1 MNAIASGLKQAV
13 RERPWV
19 WGGTL
24 TGFVVVY
31 YLGLLATMLVRFG
44 NIPNYVTVYNWPRN
58 VWHILTSTPSLSD
71 AVGIVSEEWLLEIGY
86 MNYDYGN
93 GISEWAMN
101 VIPPKLFIILIVA
114 ALVASFV
121 VLLMRP
127 KKSACAAGPRTNAVA
142 ASVSGGAALVG
153 LSSATLSWVVCCATP
168 TWVVSLAMMGMS
180 TSLALWLEPLGDVM
194 TVGGFLL
201 LVIPVCLLARRR
213 TVPAGDGSATF
224 STQTA

>member
-1 MNAIASGLKQAV
+1 MKTVAHGLKEAI
-13 RERPWV
+13 RERPWIWV
-19 WGGTL
+19 GTL
-24 TGFVVVY
+24 TGFVIVY
-31 YLGLLATMLVRFG
+31 YVGLLATMLVRFG
-44 NIPNYVTVYNWPRN
+44 NIPNYVTVYNWPGN

-71 AVGIVSEEWLLEIGY
+71 AVGIVSQEWLLEIGY

-101 VIPPKLFIILIVA
+101 IIPPKLFIILIVA

-127 KKSACAAGPRTNAVA
+127 KMAACPASPKANAV
-142 ASVSGGAALVG
+142 ASVSGGAAMVG

-180 TSLALWLEPLGDVM
+180 TSLALWLEPLGDAI
-194 TVGGFLL
+194 TLGGFLL

-213 TVPAGDGSATF
+213 IVPGGESSAAF
-224 STQTA
+224 SNQTA